1 MSEKDAIAAFK
12 RRASMSATVSRR
24 GFLLAG
30 AAAVPVVCAA
40 PTRFSRFAAPTVIIP
55 QGLRPCVVASDNGI
69 RGAKVAYDMLMKGA
83 DTLDAII
90 AGVNIQELDPN
101 DQGVGLG
108 GLPNE
113 DGVVQLDASC
123 MHGPTR
129 RAGAVGALEG
139 IATPSLVA
147 KAVMQYTDHIFLVG
161 KDARRF
167 ALAMG
172 FQEQNLLTDKSKE
185 EWLKWKAN
193 RAKRRDGW
201 INDKAREDWLR
212 WNAAHK
218 NEKKLE
224 ELPPNAGL
232 SAKGIAWTHGTI
244 NMNAVGANGDISSC
258 TSTSGLSWKI
268 PGRVGDS
275 PIIGAGQYCDNE
287 VGAAGSTGRGESNM
301 KICGAFLTVEGMRR
315 GLSPTDACLETLRRV
330 MATTE
335 PRLLDPQGRPKFGLA
350 FYALNKRGQFGG
362 AILSDNYPF
371 VSYAVADASGA
382 RLVALTPLYDQ
393 TAELRDTMVMRR
405 EIALDPAALDRFV
418 GEYAGAPTFSIVITK
433 ENGSL
438 WAEPTGNRRA
448 QLFAEAPTEF
458 FLKIADMQLSFVVD
472 ASGTVTSLV
481 LHLSGYDAT
490 GRKERYDQT
499 MQKVR

>member
-1 MSEKDAIAAFK
+1 MSEKDAVPTFERGAL
-12 RRASMSATVSRR
+12 RSATVSRR
-24 GFLLAG
+24 QFLLAG
-30 AAAVPVVCAA
+30 AAAVPVVGVATARFQRLAA
-40 PTRFSRFAAPTVIIP
+40 PAVIIP
-55 QGLRPCVVASDNGI
+55 QGSRPCVVASDNGI
-69 RGAKVAYDMLMKGA
+69 RGVKVAYDMLMKGA

-101 DQGVGLG
+101 EQGVGLG

-147 KAVMQYTDHIFLVG
+147 KAVMEYTDHMFLVG
-161 KDARRF
+161 KDAKRF

-172 FQEQNLLTDKSKE
+172 FKEQNLLTDKSKE
-185 EWLKWKAN
+185 DWLKWKAD
-193 RAKRRDGW
+193 RAKRGDGW

-212 WNAAHK
+212 WNAAQ
-218 NEKKLE
+218 KKGTE
-224 ELPPNAGL
+224 EEDLPPNAGL
-232 SAKGIAWTHGTI
+232 WADEHAWTHGTI
-244 NMNAVGANGDISSC
+244 NMNAVAANGDLSSC

-275 PIIGAGQYCDNE
+275 PIIGAGQYCDND
-287 VGAAGSTGRGESNM
+287 VGAAGSVGRGESNM

-330 MATTE
+330 VATTE
-335 PRLLDPQGRPKFGLA
+335 PRLLSLQGRPNFDLV
-350 FYALNKRGQFGG
+350 FYAVNKRGQSGG
-362 AILSDNYPF
+362 AIMMDNYPF
-371 VSYAVADASGA
+371 ATYAVADASGA
-382 RLVALTPLYDQ
+382 RLVELAALYDL
-393 TAELRDTMVMRR
+393 TAELNEGVVWPR
-405 EIALDPAALDRFV
+405 EIALDPTEMDRFV
-418 GEYAGAPTFSIVITK
+418 GEYATQIPFVITK

-438 WAEPTGNRRA
+438 WAQPTGNRRA

-458 FLKIADMQLSFVVD
+458 FLKIADIQLSFVVD
-472 ASGTVTSLV
+472 ASGTVTGLV
-481 LHLSGYDAT
+481 VHMSGFDQSRRKRRYDWT
-490 GRKERYDQT
+490 GRK
-499 MQKVR
+499 VR